1 MVKLAFKGNDMDVL
15 EIEPE
20 VIEIVPLVERPVI
33 DSDGMAQSL
42 YDDADWTF

>member
-1 MVKLAFKGNDMDVL
+1 MDVL

-20 VIEIVPLVERPVI
+20 VIEIVPLMELPVI

-42 YDDADWTF
+42 YDDSEWTF